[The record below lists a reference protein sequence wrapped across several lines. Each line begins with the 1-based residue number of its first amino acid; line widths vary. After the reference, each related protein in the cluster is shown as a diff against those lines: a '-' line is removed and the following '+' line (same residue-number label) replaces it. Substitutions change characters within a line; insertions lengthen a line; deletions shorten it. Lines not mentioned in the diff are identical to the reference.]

1 MRKLALV
8 LVQLFLCHC
17 MAGELYTIGT
27 YYYPGWKDNQLGGA
41 FPEPWEKIKPFPAR
55 EPQLG
60 WYAEGDPSVMQQQLG
75 SMKQGGLDFV
85 AFNWYW
91 ARDNKPMLAHALNA
105 YLGLPPGHGMRFAVS
120 WANHTDY
127 TYSREQFQSMFRF
140 WAQRYM
146 FRDDYLK
153 LDQKPVVFIFS
164 ASKLQANAERIGF
177 QLKDLFSLA
186 EAVFKEEGLQG
197 PVFVAG
203 AGGGQTDV
211 DYSTSAGWAGF
222 SAYNFHSGASLRFAG
237 GRQMTHGYGE
247 LNQAY
252 QDQWDWFVRK
262 TDGLYVVPMTSGWD
276 KQPWGGS
283 KDPLHDGS
291 MSTPAEFEA
300 HLLGAKK
307 FMDLHPGKT
316 RRMGVICC
324 WNEFG
329 EGSFIEPTKQGGFAH
344 LDKVKKV
351 FGTP

>member
-1 MRKLALV
+1 MNKLVFLFVHLFVCQFV
-8 LVQLFLCHC
+8 L
-17 MAGELYTIGT
+17 AETYTIGT
-27 YYYPGWKDNQLGGA
+27 YYYPGWKNHQLGGA
-41 FPEPWEKIKPFPAR
+41 YPEPWEKIKPFPAR

-75 SMKQGGLDFV
+75 MMKQGNLDFV

-91 ARDNKPMLAHALNA
+91 ARDNRPMLAHALNA
-105 YLGLPPGHGMRFAVS
+105 YLGLPTVHGMRFAIS

-127 TYSREQFQSMFRF
+127 TFSREQFQRMFRF

-153 LDQKPVVFIFS
+153 INQKPVVFIFS
-164 ASKLQANAERIGF
+164 ASTLQANADRIG
-177 QLKDLFSLA
+177 LTLNELFSVA
-186 EAVFKEEGLQG
+186 EEIFKEEGLPG
-197 PVFVAG
+197 PVFFGG
-203 AGGGQTDV
+203 AGGGQMGV
-211 DYSTSAGWAGF
+211 NYIANSGWTGF
-222 SAYNFHSGASLRFAG
+222 SAYNFHSGATLRFAG
-237 GRQMTHGYGE
+237 GRRTTHGYGE
-247 LNQAY
+247 LNLAY
-252 QDQWDWFVRK
+252 QNQWNWFARK
-262 TDGLYVVPMTSGWD
+262 AEGLYIVPMTSGWD
-276 KQPWGGS
+276 RKPWGGS

-300 HLLGAKK
+300 HLIDAKK
-307 FMDLHPGKT
+307 FIDSQPERT

-329 EGSFIEPTKQGGFAH
+329 EGSFIEPTKHGGANH